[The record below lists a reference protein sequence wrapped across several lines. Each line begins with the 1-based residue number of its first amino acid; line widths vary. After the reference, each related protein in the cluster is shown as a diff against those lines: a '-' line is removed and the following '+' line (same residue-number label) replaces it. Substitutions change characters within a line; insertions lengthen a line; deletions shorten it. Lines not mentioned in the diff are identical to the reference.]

1 MEATLFSFFSDII
14 FFLEF
19 FYFLLPL
26 NRSSKAERE
35 QYRDTATHGQ
45 AFSKTESQRE
55 NEIKRQCGSE
65 AESQK
70 QRGRDRRRGRDWDT
84 HISERGSEH

>member
-1 MEATLFSFFSDII
+1 MEVTLFSLFLIL
-14 FFLEF
+14 FFLFEL

-65 AESQK
+65 AKSQK
-70 QRGRDRRRGRDWDT
+70 QRGRDRCRDRDWDT
-84 HISERGSEH
+84 QISERGSEH